1 MIKQSGSG
9 QPKPFA
15 YFTGGID
22 LSEFKK
28 RKYVIRYIIQ
38 YNTIRFITNGTELIF
53 SSMYPHTALA
63 VFFCTK
69 NLIIGQSTLDCNLL
83 YSLDIIQTELKRSQ
97 IFVS

>member
-15 YFTGGID
+15 YITGGID

-38 YNTIRFITNGTELIF
+38 YNIIRIITNGTERIF
-53 SSMYPHTALA
+53 NSMYAHTALG
-63 VFFCTK
+63 VFLCTK
-69 NLIIGQSTLDCNLL
+69 NLIIRQSTFDCNLL
-83 YSLDIIQTELKRSQ
+83 YSLDIIQIELKRSQ